1 MQLSMNEGVFMSYII
16 RRKVRK
22 AIYVYEC
29 TSYRNKDGKPR
40 SKQKYLGRLDSDGVL
55 ISSKRKLPVQITE
68 VKTVKKK
75 FILTEISP
83 KTSRRVH
90 TSRQA
95 RISDTP
101 ASANG
106 TLPAREQSYSRV
118 RPNIYLQ
125 AQPAQ
130 TPRRFLQAS
139 TFPERVRPF
148 AKLWQHAYQQ
158 ERP

>member
-1 MQLSMNEGVFMSYII
+1 MNEGVFMSYII

-40 SKQKYLGRLDSDGVL
+40 SKQKYLGKLDSDGVL

-68 VKTVKKK
+68 VKTVKKR
-75 FILTEISP
+75 FILTEI
-83 KTSRRVH
+83 TSRNVH
-90 TSRQA
+90 TSRKA
-95 RISDTP
+95 RTSDTP
-101 ASANG
+101 ASVND

-130 TPRRFLQAS
+130 TRRRFHLASYLTLPLFCHPCPHLQFKS
-139 TFPERVRPF
+139 
-148 AKLWQHAYQQ
+148 
-158 ERP
+158 